1 MSASMTAPEQ
11 IDGLEKLITLA
22 SLRKEDIIAT
32 QTEARKQLQLTQAE
46 QGKVVEAKSWID
58 KYDTLAADLQR
69 REDELAANKKEHEEN
84 VKKEKEYVASENI
97 RLEAFSASLTEKE
110 AKLSE
115 TAAKQA
121 SEAGRLAAL
130 GGAMEADHN
139 AAMDACKRVE
149 ANNAVVT
156 KANEEEK
163 DRLTRWESE
172 LRAKAK
178 NLREQAANF

>member
-1 MSASMTAPEQ
+1 MSATMTVPEQ

-32 QTEARKQLQLTQAE
+32 QTEVRKQLQLTQGE
-46 QGKVVEAKSWID
+46 QGKVAEAKSWIA
-58 KYDTLAADLQR
+58 KYDGLAADLQR
-69 REDELAANKKEHEEN
+69 REDELSVSKIEHEDNVKNEKEH
-84 VKKEKEYVASENI
+84 VASENI
-97 RLEAFSASLTEKE
+97 RLETFSASLNTRESQLTE
-110 AKLSE
+110 AS
-115 TAAKQA
+115 TKQA
-121 SEAGRLAAL
+121 SEAGRLSAL
-130 GGAMEADHN
+130 GKQMETDHL

-156 KANEEEK
+156 HANAEENE
-163 DRLTRWESE
+163 RLKRWESE